1 MKEHLPLWA
10 KVFLSVRFTSFKLI
24 KMEHFCLFQQFLVV
38 YLVNGAV
45 SVEYVK
51 LLLQLQ
57 LHLVVR
63 YFGLIQN
70 VGTKYHL

>member
-1 MKEHLPLWA
+1 
-10 KVFLSVRFTSFKLI
+10 
-24 KMEHFCLFQQFLVV
+24 MEHFCLFQQFLVV